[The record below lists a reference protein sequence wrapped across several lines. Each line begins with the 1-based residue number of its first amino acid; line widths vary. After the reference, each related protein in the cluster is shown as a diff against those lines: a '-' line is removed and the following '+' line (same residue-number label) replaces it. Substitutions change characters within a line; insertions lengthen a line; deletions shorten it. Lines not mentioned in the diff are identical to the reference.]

1 MIVALPKPKIK
12 GVMSLEEAINVRR
25 SRRSWRKNR
34 KLTLEQVGQ
43 LAWAAQGITNW
54 EEGFRA
60 APSAGATYPLEVY
73 IVVREDGVKDLDKG
87 VYRYNPFKHCLIKT
101 LDTDVTYELMEA
113 SLGQYW
119 VGSAPVNMVIAA
131 DYGRTTRF
139 YGDRGYRYV
148 HMEVGHA
155 GQNIYLQAEALGL
168 GTVAIGAFYDNRV
181 REILDLAK
189 KLTPLYIMPIGYPE
203 KRY

>member
-1 MIVALPKPKIK
+1 
-12 GVMSLEEAINVRR
+12 
-25 SRRSWRKNR
+25 
-34 KLTLEQVGQ
+34 
-43 LAWAAQGITNW
+43 
-54 EEGFRA
+54 
-60 APSAGATYPLEVY
+60 
-73 IVVREDGVKDLDKG
+73 
-87 VYRYNPFKHCLIKT
+87 
-101 LDTDVTYELMEA
+101 MEA

>member
-1 MIVALPKPKIK
+1 MVTLPKPKIK

-25 SRRSWRKNR
+25 SRRSWRKDR

-54 EEGFRA
+54 REGFRA
-60 APSAGATYPLEVY
+60 APSAGATYPLEIY
-73 IVVREDGVKDLDKG
+73 IVVRENGVKDLGKG
-87 VYRYNPFKHCLIKT
+87 VYRYNPFKHCLMKT
-101 LDTDVTYELMEA
+101 LDVDITYELMEA

-119 VGSAPVNMVIAA
+119 VGSAPVNMVIVA
-131 DYGRTTRF
+131 DYSRTTRF

-148 HMEVGHA
+148 HMEVGHT

-181 REILDLAK
+181 KEILNLAR